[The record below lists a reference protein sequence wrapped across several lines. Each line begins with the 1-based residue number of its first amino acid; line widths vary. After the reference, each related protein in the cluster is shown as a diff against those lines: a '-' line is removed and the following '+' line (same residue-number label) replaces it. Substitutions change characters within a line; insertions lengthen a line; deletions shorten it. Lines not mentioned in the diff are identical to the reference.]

1 MNTQIS
7 IRSAAALMNKSEQF
21 LQEGLKQK
29 SFPPNFGCAVKLRQW
44 SYYISRKG
52 FEDFTGIK
60 INDETETNLE

>member
-1 MNTQIS
+1 MFNQITVKT
-7 IRSAAALMNKSEQF
+7 AAALMKRSTQF
-21 LQEGLKQK
+21 IEEGLKQK